1 MGTSK
6 NPAIPKK
13 QHKTV
18 SAKTDKSVGAP
29 LKTARGSKRIKPG
42 DGNKPAN
49 TRAAYTT
56 MSMEVN
62 KAFKTGVLSSEDLN
76 KAKRVAKTRKKM
88 STI

>member
-1 MGTSK
+1 MATSK
-6 NPAIPKK
+6 NPAIPAK
-13 QHKTV
+13 QQKTV
-18 SAKTDKSVGAP
+18 KAKTTTSVGTAV
-29 LKTARGSKRIKPG
+29 KTARGSKRIKPG

-56 MSMEVN
+56 MGMEVK
-62 KAFKTGVLSSEDLN
+62 KAFNTGVVTPDDLK

>member
-6 NPAIPKK
+6 NPLIPKK

-18 SAKTDKSVGAP
+18 TAKTEKSVGAP
-29 LKTARGSKRIKPG
+29 VKTARSSKRIKPG

-56 MSMEVN
+56 MGMEVN
-62 KAFKTGVLSSEDLN
+62 KALKTGVLSSEDLN

>member
-6 NPAIPKK
+6 NPLIPKK

-18 SAKTDKSVGAP
+18 TPKTGKSVGAP

-56 MSMEVN
+56 MGMEVK
-62 KAFKTGVLSSEDLN
+62 KAFKTGVLSPEELS
-76 KAKRVAKTRKKM
+76 KAKRVAKTKKKM